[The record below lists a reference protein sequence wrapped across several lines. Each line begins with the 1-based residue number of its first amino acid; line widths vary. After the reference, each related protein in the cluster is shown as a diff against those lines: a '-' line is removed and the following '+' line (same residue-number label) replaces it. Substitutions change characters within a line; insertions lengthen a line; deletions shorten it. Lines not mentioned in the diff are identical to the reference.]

1 MNKKIVGI
9 ILAICFTLTLIGCKK
24 RNIMKDYP
32 SLNDKNHIYKEVQ
45 IDDVITMLEDK
56 ESFYL
61 VMGFPECP
69 WCQALMP
76 VLNEVAKDAAVKVV
90 YYLCIK
96 EIRDNE
102 KANGHDLYLELKN
115 NYFKEA
121 LDLSNNRLNAPTF
134 VKVDRGIMVKYHL
147 NTTQDHIK
155 NENGVLPPLTQEQK
169 NELENILMDF
179 FK

>member
-61 VMGFPECP
+61 DMGFPECP

-90 YYLCIK
+90 YYLCTK
-96 EIRDNE
+96 
-102 KANGHDLYLELKN
+102 K
-115 NYFKEA
+115 F
-121 LDLSNNRLNAPTF
+121 
-134 VKVDRGIMVKYHL
+134 GIMKKQMVMTYIL
-147 NTTQDHIK
+147 NLKIIISRR
-155 NENGVLPPLTQEQK
+155 LL
-169 NELENILMDF
+169 I
-179 FK
+179 

>member
-1 MNKKIVGI
+1 MNKKIVVI
-9 ILAICFTLTLIGCKK
+9 ILIICFVLTLTGCTK

-32 SLNDKNHIYKEVQ
+32 SLNDKNHIYKEVK
-45 IDDVITMLEDK
+45 IDDVITMLKDQ

-76 VLNEVAKDAAVKVV
+76 VLNDVAKDASIKV
-90 YYLCIK
+90 
-96 EIRDNE
+96 
-102 KANGHDLYLELKN
+102 DLYLELEN

-121 LDLSNNRLNAPTF
+121 LDSSNNRLNAPTF
-134 VKVDRGIMVKYHL
+134 VKVDNGIMTKYHL

-155 NENGVLPPLTQEQK
+155 NENGVLPPLTQEQRG
-169 NELENILMDF
+169 ELENILMDF

>member
-1 MNKKIVGI
+1 MNKKIVVI
-9 ILAICFTLTLIGCKK
+9 ILIICFVLTLTGCTK

-32 SLNDKNHIYKEVQ
+32 SLNDKNHIYKEVK
-45 IDDVITMLEDK
+45 IDDVITMLKDQ

-76 VLNEVAKDAAVKVV
+76 VLNDVAKDASIKVV
-90 YYLCIK
+90 YYLYIK

-102 KANGHDLYLELKN
+102 KASGHDLYLELEN

-121 LDLSNNRLNAPTF
+121 LDSSNNRLNAPTF
-134 VKVDRGIMVKYHL
+134 VKVDNGIMTKYHL

-155 NENGVLPPLTQEQK
+155 NENGVLPPLTQEQRG
-169 NELENILMDF
+169 ELENILMDF

>member
-1 MNKKIVGI
+1 MRSIRF
-9 ILAICFTLTLIGCKK
+9 C
-24 RNIMKDYP
+24 
-32 SLNDKNHIYKEVQ
+32 
-45 IDDVITMLEDK
+45 
-56 ESFYL
+56 
-61 VMGFPECP
+61 ECEG
-69 WCQALMP
+69 W
-76 VLNEVAKDAAVKVV
+76 VLNEVAKDAAVEVV

-102 KANGHDLYLELKN
+102 KANGHDLYLELEN

>member
-76 VLNEVAKDAAVKVV
+76 VLNEVAKDAAVEVV
-90 YYLCIK
+90 CVSK
-96 EIRDNE
+96 
-102 KANGHDLYLELKN
+102 K
-115 NYFKEA
+115 F
-121 LDLSNNRLNAPTF
+121 
-134 VKVDRGIMVKYHL
+134 GIMKKQMVMTYIL
-147 NTTQDHIK
+147 NLKIIISRR
-155 NENGVLPPLTQEQK
+155 LL
-169 NELENILMDF
+169 I
-179 FK
+179 